1 MERGMNTAIARFLE
15 RSSEKTTASLD
26 GLVGVAIFSGLG
38 LLASLSVL
46 VLDQYIP
53 GEWF

>member
-1 MERGMNTAIARFLE
+1 MSTAIAKHLE
-15 RSSEKTTASLD
+15 QSSQRTTASLD
-26 GLVGVAIFSGLG
+26 GIVSVAIFSGLG
-38 LLASLSVL
+38 LLISLAVL